1 MHDWTWTESALALHY
16 LLKKANFD
24 KFGME
29 GIICQPILMVSVLT
43 IAILYTNKTDKI
55 SSPG

>member
-29 GIICQPILMVSVLT
+29 GIICQSNLMVSVLT